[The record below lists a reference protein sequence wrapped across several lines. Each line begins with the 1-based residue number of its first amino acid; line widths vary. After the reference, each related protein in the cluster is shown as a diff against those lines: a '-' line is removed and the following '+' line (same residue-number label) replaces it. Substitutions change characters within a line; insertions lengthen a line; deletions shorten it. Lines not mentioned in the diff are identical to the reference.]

1 MGTIN
6 IRSNGCYLQLILTRF
21 FGVMPAYAEAAG
33 GLGAKLVT
41 FYAGNADNGVLS
53 THHAV
58 VVLFEPA
65 TGVPLVVSNLINQTL
80 ISAQGHIACSIFAEK
95 LILRSYV
102 EVRVWFTAF
111 LLC

>member
-1 MGTIN
+1 MDAIYN
-6 IRSNGCYLQLILTRF
+6 LTRF

-41 FYAGNADNGVLS
+41 FYAGNAADNGVLS

-58 VVLFEPA
+58 IVLFEPS

-80 ISAQGHIACSIFAEK
+80 ISAQGHIACSISTEK

-102 EVRVWFTAF
+102 EIRVWFTAF